1 LAVLTKEELDYLRKK
16 LKRNPGKLEQ
26 DIVGAEWSEHCSY
39 KSSRIF
45 IKKLPNTGKRTILGL
60 GDDAGVLQV
69 GDGHVITV
77 HIESHNHPS
86 AVEPYGGA
94 ATGVGGVIRDIM
106 TSGTRPI
113 CLLNA
118 LRFGPIYSR
127 AKNNNKDND
136 KYSHKS
142 KWLFKNVVRGIA
154 DYGNCIGVP
163 TVAGEV
169 EFDKSFEDYCLVD
182 VASIG
187 IGRQDRIL
195 INKAEVGDRII
206 LAGGTTGR
214 DGMHGA
220 VFASKTFNEE
230 DRSAIQ
236 IPDPF
241 LEKLLLEAT
250 IEALDENCIKT
261 MKDLGGG
268 GLSCCLS
275 ELSDSLKRGF
285 DVELT
290 NIHVRQQGMSPAEL
304 MISESQE
311 RMLYIV
317 GKSKIE
323 KIRSIFD
330 KYGIKNSIIGT
341 VKPHQDLVIRY
352 GGKAVA
358 HMPSNLVAHAPLA
371 YRGSKYPEYLKVL
384 NKSFKPP
391 KKISTF
397 QSNNYLLNRILLCML
412 SNPSIASKRWI
423 YEQYDHEVGI
433 RTIIKPGCAD
443 ASVLK
448 LDNGKFLSMKL
459 DGNSKMCYLDPYHGT
474 LGILSESCRNIIC
487 TGAEPIGVMDHLQF
501 GSPEDSGIFWT
512 FIKTVDAITDYCKF
526 MEIPV
531 VAGKVS
537 FYNETPRGPIKPSP
551 VIGALGLIDNESFIT
566 QSTLKAGN
574 SIFIIGS
581 TKDEMGG
588 SEYYEYYHH
597 ITGGTVPKL
606 DFEID
611 RRISN
616 AILQLI
622 RNHLVDC
629 VHDCSKGGLAIALC
643 EMAIHGNIGFTIN
656 LGLIPNSCSRI
667 DNLLFSESHSRYIVG
682 TREPQKV
689 QNLLSGIDGIIFSR
703 IGHANRPSNKNCIFV
718 NNKSQDPLINISVQK
733 LAESFHVL
741 DQIID

>member
-1 LAVLTKEELDYLRKK
+1 MTVLTKQELDYLRKK
-16 LKRNPGKLEQ
+16 LKRNPSKIEK

-39 KSSRIF
+39 KSSMRF
-45 IKKLPNTGKRTILGL
+45 IKKLPKTGKRAVLGF

-69 GDGHVITV
+69 GDGYVVTL

-106 TSGTRPI
+106 TLGTRPI

-118 LRFGPIYSR
+118 LRFGPISSST
-127 AKNNNKDND
+127 KNND
-136 KYSHKS
+136 KAIDKNSHKS
-142 KWLFKNVVRGIA
+142 KWLFKNAVRGIA

-182 VASIG
+182 VASVG
-187 IGRQDRIL
+187 TGRQDRIL
-195 INKAEVGDRII
+195 LNKAEVGDIII
-206 LAGGTTGR
+206 LAGGATGR

-230 DRSAIQ
+230 DRSAVQ

-275 ELSDSLKRGF
+275 ELSATLKRGF
-285 DVELT
+285 DVELI

-323 KIRSIFD
+323 KVRSIFD
-330 KYGIKNSIIGT
+330 KYGIQNSIIGT
-341 VKPHQDLVIRY
+341 VKPHQDLIIRY
-352 GGKAVA
+352 HGKAVA
-358 HMPSNLVAHAPLA
+358 HMPSNLVAHAPAA
-371 YRGSKYPEYLKVL
+371 YRDSKYPEYLKLL
-384 NKSFKPP
+384 NKYFRPP
-391 KKISTF
+391 KKFSTF
-397 QSNNYLLNRILLCML
+397 QLNNYLLNTVLLCML

-443 ASVLK
+443 SSVLK
-448 LDNGKFLSMKL
+448 LDNGKFLSTKL

-487 TGAEPIGVMDHLQF
+487 TGAEPIGIMDHLQF
-501 GSPEDSGIFWT
+501 GSPEDSEIFWT
-512 FIKTVDAITDYCKF
+512 FVKTVNAITDYCKF

-537 FYNETPRGPIKPSP
+537 FYNETLKGPIKPSP
-551 VIGALGLIDNESFIT
+551 IIGALGLIDNESSIT
-566 QSTLKAGN
+566 QSALKAGN

-588 SEYYEYYHH
+588 SEYYEYYHN

-611 RRISN
+611 KRIGK

-643 EMAIHGNIGFTIN
+643 EMAIHGNIGFTIDVD
-656 LGLIPNSCSRI
+656 LIPNSCSRV
-667 DNLLFSESHSRYIVG
+667 DNLLFSESHSRYIIG
-682 TREPQKV
+682 TGEPQKV
-689 QNLLSGIDGIIFSR
+689 QNLLSRIGGIIFSL
-703 IGHANRPSNKNCIFV
+703 IGHANRISNKNCMFV
-718 NNKSQDPLINISVQK
+718 KNKSKDPLINISIQK
-733 LAESFHVL
+733 LAECFHAL